1 VWQRGK
7 SGPPL
12 VLIKKLIIVAILA
25 TVGSAG
31 ADVYTWVDEAG
42 QVHYSDQWVPG
53 CEKVEMPEFPT
64 AVSPVSP
71 PPPPISDAPP
81 PRESAKTETSE
92 EPVYKTLT
100 VVSPREDECL
110 RRTGQ
115 IVKVLVDIDPAP
127 QKRKLLQHPGH
138 RMRVRLNGT
147 LLDSEFLIG
156 RQDGSLAL
164 FLTEVFHGTHQLQV
178 MIEDVDGQSLTQS
191 QVVNFHVQQY
201 SPIMRAK
208 QLSEQIQPP
217 VSPPSPS
224 PP

>member
-1 VWQRGK
+1 MWRHGK
-7 SGPPL
+7 TGSAFL
-12 VLIKKLIIVAILA
+12 LFRRLIIVATLA
-25 TVGSAG
+25 IVGSAG

-53 CEKVEMPEFPT
+53 CEKVEMAELPT

-71 PPPPISDAPP
+71 VPPISDAPP
-81 PRESAKTETSE
+81 PQESTGPETSE
-92 EPVYKTLT
+92 ESVYKTLT
-100 VVSPREDECL
+100 VVSPNEDECL

-127 QKRKLLQHPGH
+127 QERKLLQHPGH
-138 RMRVRLNGT
+138 RVRVLLNGT

-164 FLTEVFHGTHQLQV
+164 FLTEVFRGTHQLQV
-178 MIEDVDGQSLTQS
+178 IIEDADGQSLAQS

-201 SPIMRAK
+201 SPTIRAK
-208 QLSEQIQPP
+208 QLSEQSQPP
-217 VSPPSPS
+217 LSPPA
-224 PP
+224 PPPP